1 MYCSVDEVLGMIKDD
16 MKNVIIGDEYIEDEQ
31 EREEKLAQICEGA
44 VADACA
50 EIDGYLSRR
59 YRVPFGRTPQV
70 INKFAKDIAVY
81 NLVSRMGINEDDREK
96 TFLNRYNAAV
106 KFLMEVAKGTV
117 SIGTEEEQTGGS
129 AANGFT
135 MRSSGRLFSR
145 SSMKGW

>member
-1 MYCSVDEVLGMIKDD
+1 M
-16 MKNVIIGDEYIEDEQ
+16 
-31 EREEKLAQICEGA
+31 
-44 VADACA
+44 
-50 EIDGYLSRR
+50 
-59 YRVPFGRTPQV
+59 PFGRTPQV